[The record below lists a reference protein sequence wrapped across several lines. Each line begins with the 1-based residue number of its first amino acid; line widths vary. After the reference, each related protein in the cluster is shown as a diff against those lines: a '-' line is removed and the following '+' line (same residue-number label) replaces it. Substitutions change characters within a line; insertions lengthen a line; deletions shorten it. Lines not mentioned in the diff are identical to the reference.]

1 MASAAGSTASKVA
14 AGALCV
20 LLVLSI
26 GRPASFAWETEE
38 RKKLTPEECKEIC
51 QNTANLLCEDLG
63 YCTGPADRCQKCK
76 DKTGLCIDDCLN
88 PKKKS
93 FPNDV
98 WKVWRDHV
106 AMHID
111 LPSRCVFYFSF
122 VLLLFIYLPLIW
134 WWLTNRKLYVCR
146 VACAAIYSTKYC
158 ICFIF
163 ALAFGVRRI
172 YAA

>member
-14 AGALCV
+14 AAAALCV

-26 GRPASFAWETEE
+26 GRPASFAWETAE

-51 QNTANLLCEDLG
+51 QNKANLLCVDLG

-93 FPNDV
+93 EPQE
-98 WKVWRDHV
+98 KKR
-106 AMHID
+106 
-111 LPSRCVFYFSF
+111 S
-122 VLLLFIYLPLIW
+122 
-134 WWLTNRKLYVCR
+134 
-146 VACAAIYSTKYC
+146 
-158 ICFIF
+158 
-163 ALAFGVRRI
+163 
-172 YAA
+172 